1 MVPSNFNELC
11 PIVNIPVTRASPLT
25 TSSVLAPPTTTL
37 PIVVIP
43 VTFKLLKNE
52 VPVVS
57 IPAILPPPP
66 PPETVA
72 NSNFS
77 VVLLYFKNLPLSSDP
92 FHVTSVSYTHLTLPT
107 KRIV

>member
-1 MVPSNFNELC
+1 M
-11 PIVNIPVTRASPLT
+11 
-25 TSSVLAPPTTTL
+25 LAPPTTTL

-57 IPAILPPPP
+57 IPAILPPPL

-92 FHVTSVSYTHLTLPT
+92 FHVTSSRYLKFTSPPPPNVDNCCCIL
-107 KRIV
+107 